1 MTSAHHLALPRA
13 RPLVDSVRVHL
24 VSPQWAARVVSPLHD
39 VLSETERRAILAEN
53 PDSYLHV
60 TSDPMALPGP
70 PADVAAET
78 VQAKALRRL
87 LNLGAYTP
95 VREPATFVY
104 RLTDR
109 GREHTGVIAG
119 VAVEGFGDDRVLGHE
134 RVQPDRVAGLVRHYE
149 RVSMRS
155 ELVALFHPPDPVTA
169 ELTTRVV
176 ARPPL
181 LSFTDASGMVQS
193 VWQAG
198 PADAAALT
206 RQLGGQ
212 RLYVAD
218 GHHRVAAATRSCG
231 PPGRPNPG
239 TVLCA
244 LYPQDEIVLHAFHR
258 RVRGPVDVSALLGG
272 LAPHVDVTLIDPP
285 GGEPCPSQ
293 GSGVVPGGIGL
304 YAAGRWWGLSPREP
318 RRLPGVAGLDVT
330 MLDQQVLRPLLG
342 IGNGDPRLQF
352 VPDLRD
358 LGATM
363 RECDAD
369 AGVLFTLRAPGIED
383 VVSVAERHE
392 VMSPKTTYVQ
402 PKPRT
407 GIFLS

>member
-1 MTSAHHLALPRA
+1 MTSAHHLALHLA
-13 RPLVDSVRVHL
+13 RPLVDTVNVHL

-39 VLSETERRAILAEN
+39 VLSDNERRAILADN

-60 TSDPMALPGP
+60 TSDPLALPEP
-70 PADVAAET
+70 PGDVAAET
-78 VQAKALRRL
+78 VQAKALQRL
-87 LNLGAYTP
+87 LDLGAYSP
-95 VREPATFVY
+95 VPEPAMFVY

-134 RVQPDRVAGLVRHYE
+134 RVQPERVAGLVRHYR

-155 ELVALFHPPDPVTA
+155 ELVALFHAVDAVIA
-169 ELTTRVV
+169 ELMTRVV
-176 ARPPL
+176 AQPPL
-181 LSFTDASGMVQS
+181 RSFTDAGGMGQS
-193 VWQAG
+193 VWQVG

-206 RQLGGQ
+206 RQLGDQ
-212 RLYVAD
+212 RLYLAD
-218 GHHRVAAATRSCG
+218 GHHRVAAAIRFWELA
-231 PPGRPNPG
+231 GRPKTG

-258 RVRGPVDVSALLGG
+258 RVRGPVDVPALLEG
-272 LAPHVDVTLIDPP
+272 LTADFDVTLIDSPSEEP
-285 GGEPCPSQ
+285 GPSDGSRVAPGE
-293 GSGVVPGGIGL
+293 IGL
-304 YAAGRWWGLSPREP
+304 YAAGRWWRFRPREP

-330 MLDQQVLRPLLG
+330 MLEQQVLGPLLG
-342 IGNGDPRLQF
+342 IGQGDPRLEF

-358 LGATM
+358 LGATTH
-363 RECDAD
+363 ECVAD
-369 AGVLFTLRAPGIED
+369 AGVLFTLHAPRIKD

-402 PKPRT
+402 PKPRS